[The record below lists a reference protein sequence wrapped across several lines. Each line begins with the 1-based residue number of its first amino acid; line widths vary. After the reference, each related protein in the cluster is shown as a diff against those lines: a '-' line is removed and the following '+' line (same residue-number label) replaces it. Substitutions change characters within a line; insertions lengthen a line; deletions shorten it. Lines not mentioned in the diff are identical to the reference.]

1 MRLERPFGIY
11 VGCIVLYFGVRG
23 TIASVRV
30 EARVV
35 SGGASAGCE
44 KGLAWRGDGHGSTQA
59 SRSKRVEIRFEVTHR
74 RLPKTLVFSGGR
86 TAMDPSHHTV
96 LGVSGK
102 RDVGIES
109 QHTLHHICHT
119 YQHFVRPLCSL
130 RIFAQ
135 LLFNLTLSD
144 REMWVNGEE
153 SGG

>member
-1 MRLERPFGIY
+1 MRLERPFGVY
-11 VGCIVLYFGVRG
+11 VGCIVLYFEVRG

-86 TAMDPSHHTV
+86 TAMDPSHHRTMAYSACQENETLESRVNTPSTIYATRTNTLYV
-96 LGVSGK
+96 LSAASASS
-102 RDVGIES
+102 RS
-109 QHTLHHICHT
+109 
-119 YQHFVRPLCSL
+119 FCSTSL
-130 RIFAQ
+130 
-135 LLFNLTLSD
+135 
-144 REMWVNGEE
+144 
-153 SGG
+153 